1 MKFLLLILL
10 LATVLIAG
18 CTSVSCPVPNEKY
31 CVSDSDCM
39 CSTSPC
45 FLGNKEYFEKCIPD
59 KSALGACL
67 DACGFGPYEMEFRY
81 ICEDSQCIIATF
93 NRTTGQ
99 RITQNTNP
107 IQEPQNNTEPNQV
120 SLCKGTARC
129 FNGTVTKIVDGDTL
143 EVDDVSIR
151 LALIDAPE
159 YNEVGGSEAREFA
172 LSICPIG
179 SDALVD
185 EDDNQTGGSYGRTVG
200 VVYCNGNNINEE
212 LVKNGFAIIDT
223 RFCSVS
229 EFADEDWSGCY
240 P

>member
-31 CVSDSDCM
+31 CENDSDCM

-45 FLGNKEYFEKCIPD
+45 FLGNKEYFDKCIAD

-81 ICEDSQCIIATF
+81 ICENSQCIIATF

-99 RITQNTNP
+99 RITHQYTSS
-107 IQEPQNNTEPNQV
+107 IQESQTNTEVNQV

-129 FNGTVTKIVDGDTL
+129 FNGTVTEIIDGDTL
-143 EVDDVSIR
+143 KIDNVSIR

-159 YNEVGGSEAREFA
+159 YYAAGYNESKAFVSNVCPVGSTAT
-172 LSICPIG
+172 
-179 SDALVD
+179 VD
-185 EDDNQTGGSYGRTVG
+185 EDDGQNESYGRIVA
-200 VVYCNGNNINEE
+200 VVYCNIVNLNARMAANEY
-212 LVKNGFAIIDT
+212 VIIDK
-223 RFCSVS
+223 RYCNIS
-229 EFADEDWSGCY
+229 EFAEDAWVVGC
-240 P
+240 